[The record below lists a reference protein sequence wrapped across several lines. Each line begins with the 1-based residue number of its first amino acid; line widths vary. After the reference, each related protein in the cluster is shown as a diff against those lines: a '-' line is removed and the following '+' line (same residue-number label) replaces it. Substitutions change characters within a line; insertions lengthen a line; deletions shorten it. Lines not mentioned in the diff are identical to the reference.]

1 MAHRPTLLVVDAHA
15 MAYRAY
21 FALQNQNL
29 TNASGQVT
37 TAIFGFFR
45 MFFKVLRDLSPEM
58 TAITWDASGGSFRN
72 RMYAEYKAH
81 RKPMPEDLRFQID
94 EIKELLENSGFTN
107 LMVQDFEA
115 DDLMGTLAKRYGKQ
129 QNVVLL
135 TGDKDCYQLLNK
147 NVKMLRGSRG
157 VTEFINIDPEW
168 VKEELG
174 VTVDQIP
181 DYMALIGDSSDNI
194 PGAKGIGPKSASKL
208 LQEYGSI
215 EAIYKKL
222 DAIKPDGVRKKL
234 EDSREDVILS
244 RELATIKLDVAEIE
258 KLQDDS
264 IATPDYLSEEVL
276 KLFLNH
282 GYNAIYKDLQRA
294 RNQTGSTPSSE
305 NEESSVD
312 SDNEEGSDDSRAGSK
327 SGKKGKS
334 EKSGKSKSGPPSG
347 QGAGRKYT
355 LINSET
361 ELKKLVAKL
370 KKVKTLAVD
379 TETTSLSPMF
389 ASLVGVSVCAK
400 KEEAYYIAIK
410 AGDDLFSAQGAQTLE
425 LSAALPYLKEF
436 LENPNCRYIGQNIK
450 YDYLVLKRHG
460 INLPSIYFDT
470 MIASYLA
477 NPNVRRHNLDDLAF
491 DHLGI
496 ETIKYAEIA
505 GSGKKQVTLDQVDPA
520 SIKDYACEDA
530 DVTYQLYE
538 ILEKDLKK
546 ANLKRI
552 HDEIEC
558 RLIPVL
564 AGMEEVGVAIDEK
577 YFGKL
582 SKDYAGKLEGF
593 EKSIHEAAGYEFNIN
608 STKELQTLL
617 FEKLNLPRG
626 KKTKTGYST
635 DQSVLEELRGHH
647 PIIDTLL
654 EHRKYS
660 KLKST
665 YVDALPRLIHPET
678 GRIHT
683 SFQQTI
689 AATGRLSSTD
699 PNLQNIP
706 IREQTGRAIR
716 RGFIPA
722 PGNVLLAL
730 DYSQIELRI
739 LAHYAKDEALLDAF
753 KNDRDIH
760 AMTAASLFGVNQ
772 KDVSSDQRS
781 QAKTVNF
788 SIVYGVTDYG
798 LSQNLGIG
806 RKEAQELIDVFFET
820 YPGVRRYMDDTIAFA
835 EKHGYVETL
844 SGRKRQIPEINAANR
859 FRKEGARRTAINTP
873 VQGTSA
879 DIIKMA
885 MISIQE
891 KMQKKKFQSSMILQ
905 VHDELLF
912 DTRPEEKDELIK
924 MAKKEM
930 ESAIKLD
937 VPLRVDVGE
946 GKNWDEAH

>member
-1 MAHRPTLLVVDAHA
+1 MANRPTLLVVDAHA

-29 TNASGQVT
+29 TNDSGQVT

-45 MFFKVLRDLSPEM
+45 MLFKVLKDLGPEM
-58 TAITWDASGGSFRN
+58 TAVTWDASGGSFRN
-72 RMYAEYKAH
+72 RMYDQYKAQ
-81 RKPMPEDLRFQID
+81 RKPMPDDLRYQID
-94 EIKELLENSGFTN
+94 EIKELLEKAGFQN
-107 LMVQDFEA
+107 LLVQDFEA
-115 DDLMGTLAKRYGKQ
+115 DDLMGSLAKRYGAKQ
-129 QNVVLL
+129 TVVLL

-157 VTEFINIDPEW
+157 VTEFIEIDPDW
-168 VKEELG
+168 VKRELG
-174 VTVDQIP
+174 VSVQQIP

-194 PGAKGIGPKSASKL
+194 PGAKGIGPKSAEKL
-208 LQEYGSI
+208 IQDYGDI
-215 EAIYKKL
+215 ETIYKKL
-222 DAIKPDGVRKKL
+222 DEIKPDGVRKKL
-234 EDSREDVILS
+234 EASRDDVFLS
-244 RELATIKLDVAEIE
+244 KELATIKLDVDEIQ
-258 KLQDDS
+258 KLKDDT
-264 IATPDYLSEEVL
+264 IATPDYLNESVL
-276 KLFLNH
+276 KLFLNQ

-294 RNQTGSTPSSE
+294 RANAGTDAVSGGGE
-305 NEESSVD
+305 KAESSD
-312 SDNEEGSDDSRAGSK
+312 PESEGKSG
-327 SGKKGKS
+327 SGKKGSGETKAT
-334 EKSGKSKSGPPSG
+334 KSGGGNKDSGASG
-347 QGAGRKYT
+347 RNYT
-355 LINSET
+355 LINSEAD
-361 ELKKLVAKL
+361 LKKLASRL
-370 KKVKTLAVD
+370 KKIKTLAVD

-389 ASLVGVSVCAK
+389 AALVGVSVCAK

-410 AGDDLFSAQGAQTLE
+410 AGDDLFSAQGEPALD
-425 LSAALPYLKEF
+425 LSVALPYLKEF
-436 LENPNCRYIGQNIK
+436 LENPDCRYIGQNIK
-450 YDYLVLKRHG
+450 YDYLILKRHG
-460 INLPSIYFDT
+460 ITLPSIYFDT

-520 SIKDYACEDA
+520 SIRDYACEDA
-530 DVTYQLYE
+530 DVTYQLYQ

-546 ANLKRI
+546 ANLRKI

-577 YFGKL
+577 YFAKL
-582 SKDYAGKLEGF
+582 SKDYAKKLEGF
-593 EKSIHEAAGYEFNIN
+593 EKSIHEEAGYEFNIN

-617 FEKLNLPRG
+617 FEKLNLPKG

-647 PIIDTLL
+647 PIIDALL

-665 YVDALPRLIHPET
+665 YVDTLPRLIHPET

-716 RGFIPA
+716 RGFVPA
-722 PGNVLLAL
+722 KGNILLAL

-753 KNDRDIH
+753 KNDKDIH
-760 AMTAASLFGVNQ
+760 AMTAASLFGVQQ
-772 KDVSSDQRS
+772 KDVSPDQRS

-788 SIVYGVTDYG
+788 SIVYGVTDFG
-798 LSQNLGIG
+798 LSRNLGIG
-806 RKEAQELIDVFFET
+806 RKEAQELIDLFFET

-844 SGRKRQIPEINAANR
+844 SGRKRQIPEINASNR

-873 VQGTSA
+873 IQGTSA

-891 KMQKKKFQSSMILQ
+891 KMQKKKFKSAMILQ

-912 DTRPEEKDELIK
+912 DARPEEKDDLVK
-924 MAKKEM
+924 LATREM

-937 VPLRVDVGE
+937 VPLRVDAGE